1 MQWCLYVGLGGG
13 GGATDRCS
21 GACRAGGVGEQ
32 LMQWCM

>member
-13 GGATDRCS
+13 GATDRCS
-21 GACRAGGVGEQ
+21 GTCRAGGVGEQ